1 MSSVT
6 TDTKRIPWK
15 FYLKSQLLKLFG
27 FLVLAILVIVVM
39 IVSADIDLETATS
52 ADPIYLFAVALSS
65 ICFILVLIAK
75 IIHCFSKIILFDM
88 AAEFG
93 LRDENTQKMK
103 YNLRFFLFAS
113 LALSFCSA
121 IYLLLDVFLQE
132 TYLELLPVLLM
143 DWVLVS
149 TGVTIPGLT
158 DLGRGRVFYQTARNI
173 YFDFFFLVIITFS
186 VLVFLAILTS
196 LGRKRVISRFQK
208 EEVVD
213 EEEENKKLYKLLI
226 WFAIPII
233 NSFLLTLFN
242 TSVGPIFII
251 IFFLLLIWWFYQLIK
266 VIFLIFWRGFK
277 ITAFITSVN
286 ALLIIPLVAILY
298 LLPVVSWTIWDIF
311 AQLREATITL
321 ELDQLIQASLIGLQ
335 SNFNDFLRIIQL
347 DYVFITIIATFIV
360 GFAEG
365 FALIAIFSAIT
376 RGVEVARTGRVLVKS
391 PPKVAVFT
399 KYLVMLSIWLG
410 IFWDSFIQVW
420 NMIIDNLNIQLP
432 RIEIPSFFYTIYNE
446 VILPLSDS
454 LEQFIP
460 TLQYIPILIIPLY
473 FILAGAFKFLSVTII
488 TPRVKDNLSTF
499 FLLISTAFVLII
511 TNILGDILEIQ
522 NAPGFT
528 GIQDAPLQ
536 SFNVL
541 STLIIW
547 VVEWFEYIESIA
559 FYCGLGFGIYWVTSN
574 YFKKRKDKKAEFAPK
589 ESKKPEESKIP
600 KKPVD
605 ILEDKVELS
614 DRKSTVSIESIKEAM
629 KPEVQPAKPI
639 DKVDD

>member
-6 TDTKRIPWK
+6 TDTTRIPWK
-15 FYLKSQLLKLFG
+15 FFLKSQLLKLFG

-65 ICFILVLIAK
+65 ICFILVLLG
-75 IIHCFSKIILFDM
+75 FSKIILFDM

-93 LRDENTQKMK
+93 LRDENTQKMN

-149 TGVTIPGLT
+149 TGATIPGLT
-158 DLGRGRVFYQTARNI
+158 NLVGREFYQTARNI

-208 EEVVD
+208 EEVLN
-213 EEEENKKLYKLLI
+213 EEEENKRLYKLLV

-233 NSFLLTLFN
+233 NSFLVTLFN
-242 TSVGPIFII
+242 TSVGQILIVI
-251 IFFLLLIWWFYQLIK
+251 FLLLFVWWFYQLVK

-311 AQLREATITL
+311 DQLREATITL
-321 ELDQLIQASLIGLQ
+321 ELDQLIQAALIGLQ
-335 SNFNDFLRIIQL
+335 SNYNDFLRIIQL

-391 PPKVAVFT
+391 PPRVAVFT

-410 IFWDSFIQVW
+410 VFWDSFIQVW

-446 VILPLSDS
+446 VIIPLSDS

-460 TLQYIPILIIPLY
+460 TLKYIPILIIPLY

-522 NAPGFT
+522 RAPGFV
-528 GIQDAPLQ
+528 GIHDAPLQ

-541 STLIIW
+541 SELILW
-547 VVEWFEYIESIA
+547 VVGWFEYIESIA
-559 FYCGLGFGIYWVTSN
+559 FYCGLGFGIYWVTYN
-574 YFKKRKDKKAEFAPK
+574 FFKKRKEKKAEFAPK
-589 ESKKPEESKIP
+589 ESKEPEESKIP
-600 KKPVD
+600 KKPVNV
-605 ILEDKVELS
+605 LEDRAELS
-614 DRKSTVSIESIKEAM
+614 DRKSVVSIESIKETM
-629 KPEVQPAKPI
+629 KQEVQPAKSI
-639 DKVDD
+639 DKVNDT

>member
-1 MSSVT
+1 MSSLT
-6 TDTKRIPWK
+6 TDRNTKTERIPWK
-15 FYLKSQLLKLFG
+15 SFIKSQLFKLIG

-39 IVSADIDLETATS
+39 IVSAEIDLETATS

-65 ICFILVLIAK
+65 ICFILVLLG
-75 IIHCFSKIILFDM
+75 FSKIILFDM

-93 LRDENTQKMK
+93 LRDENTQKMN

-196 LGRKRVISRFQK
+196 LGRNRVISRFQK

-213 EEEENKKLYKLLI
+213 EEEENKTLYKLLA

-233 NSFLLTLFN
+233 NSFLITLFN

-251 IFFLLLIWWFYQLIK
+251 IFLLLFVWWFYQLIK

-298 LLPVVSWTIWDIF
+298 LLPVISWTIWDIF
-311 AQLREATITL
+311 DQLREATITL
-321 ELDQLIQASLIGLQ
+321 ELDQLIQAALIGLQ
-335 SNFNDFLRIIQL
+335 SNYNDFLRIIQL

-391 PPKVAVFT
+391 PPRVAVFT

-410 IFWDSFIQVW
+410 LFWDSFIQVW

-446 VILPLSDS
+446 VILPLSDN

-488 TPRVKDNLSTF
+488 TPRIKGRLSTF

-522 NAPGFT
+522 RAPGFE

-541 STLIIW
+541 SELILW
-547 VVEWFEYIESIA
+547 VVSWFEYIESIA
-559 FYCGLGFGIYWVTSN
+559 FYCGLVFGLSWVVYS
-574 YFKKRKDKKAEFAPK
+574 FVKKRKAKKTEFTPK
-589 ESKKPEESKIP
+589 E
-600 KKPVD
+600 PVASLD
-605 ILEDKVELS
+605 EKLEIR
-614 DRKSTVSIESIKEAM
+614 DRKSTVTIESIKEKM
-629 KPEVQPAKPI
+629 KTAAQPGMPIEEADEPENTR
-639 DKVDD
+639 

>member
-15 FYLKSQLLKLFG
+15 FFLKSQLLKLFG

-65 ICFILVLIAK
+65 ICFILVLLG
-75 IIHCFSKIILFDM
+75 FSKIILFDM

-103 YNLRFFLFAS
+103 YNVRFFLFAS

-149 TGVTIPGLT
+149 TGATIPGLT
-158 DLGRGRVFYQTARNI
+158 NLVGREFYQTARNI

-213 EEEENKKLYKLLI
+213 EEEENKTLYKLLV

-233 NSFLLTLFN
+233 NSFLVTLFN
-242 TSVGPIFII
+242 TSVGQILIVI
-251 IFFLLLIWWFYQLIK
+251 FLLLFVWWFYQLVK

-311 AQLREATITL
+311 DQLREATLTL
-321 ELDQLIQASLIGLQ
+321 ELDQLIQAALIGLQ
-335 SNFNDFLRIIQL
+335 SNYNDFLRIIQL

-391 PPKVAVFT
+391 PPRVAVFT

-410 IFWDSFIQVW
+410 LFWDSFIQVW

-446 VILPLSDS
+446 VIIPLSDS

-460 TLQYIPILIIPLY
+460 TLKYIPILIIPLY

-522 NAPGFT
+522 RAPGFV
-528 GIQDAPLQ
+528 GIHDAPLQ

-541 STLIIW
+541 SELILW
-547 VVEWFEYIESIA
+547 VVGWFEYIESIA
-559 FYCGLGFGIYWVTSN
+559 FYCGLGFGIYWVTYS
-574 YFKKRKDKKAEFAPK
+574 FIKKRKEKKAEFAPK
-589 ESKKPEESKIP
+589 ESKEPEESKIP
-600 KKPVD
+600 KKPVNV
-605 ILEDKVELS
+605 LEDRVELS
-614 DRKSTVSIESIKEAM
+614 DRKSTVSIESIIETM
-629 KPEVQPAKPI
+629 KPKVEPAKPI
-639 DKVDD
+639 EEKDESETKR

>member
-15 FYLKSQLLKLFG
+15 FFLKSQLLKLFG

-65 ICFILVLIAK
+65 ICFILVLLG
-75 IIHCFSKIILFDM
+75 FSKIILFDM

-103 YNLRFFLFAS
+103 YNVRFFLFAS

-149 TGVTIPGLT
+149 TGATIPGLT
-158 DLGRGRVFYQTARNI
+158 NLVGREFYQTARNI

-213 EEEENKKLYKLLI
+213 EEEENKTLYKLLV

-251 IFFLLLIWWFYQLIK
+251 IFFLLFIWWFYQLIK

-311 AQLREATITL
+311 DQLREATLTL

-391 PPKVAVFT
+391 PPRVAVFT

-446 VILPLSDS
+446 VIIPLSDS

-460 TLQYIPILIIPLY
+460 TLKYIPILIIPLY

-522 NAPGFT
+522 RAPGFV
-528 GIQDAPLQ
+528 GIHDAPLQ

-541 STLIIW
+541 SELILW
-547 VVEWFEYIESIA
+547 VVGWFEYIESIA
-559 FYCGLGFGIYWVTSN
+559 FYCGLGFGIYWVTYS
-574 YFKKRKDKKAEFAPK
+574 FIKKRKEKKAEFAPK
-589 ESKKPEESKIP
+589 ESKEPEESKIP
-600 KKPVD
+600 KKPVNV
-605 ILEDKVELS
+605 LEDRVELS
-614 DRKSTVSIESIKEAM
+614 DRKSTVSIESIIETM
-629 KPEVQPAKPI
+629 KPKVEPAKPI
-639 DKVDD
+639 EEKDESETKR

>member
-15 FYLKSQLLKLFG
+15 FFLKSQLLKLFG

-65 ICFILVLIAK
+65 ICFILVLLG
-75 IIHCFSKIILFDM
+75 FSKIILFDM

-103 YNLRFFLFAS
+103 YNVRFFLFAS

-149 TGVTIPGLT
+149 TGATIPGLT
-158 DLGRGRVFYQTARNI
+158 NLVGREFYQTARNI

-213 EEEENKKLYKLLI
+213 EEEENKTLYKLLV

-251 IFFLLLIWWFYQLIK
+251 IFFLLFIWWFYQLIK

-311 AQLREATITL
+311 DQLRETTITL
-321 ELDQLIQASLIGLQ
+321 ELDQLIQAALIGLQ
-335 SNFNDFLRIIQL
+335 SNYNDFLRIIQL

-391 PPKVAVFT
+391 PPRVAVFT

-446 VILPLSDS
+446 VIIPLSDS

-460 TLQYIPILIIPLY
+460 TLKYIPILIIPLY

-522 NAPGFT
+522 RAPGFV
-528 GIQDAPLQ
+528 GIHDAPLQ

-541 STLIIW
+541 SELILW
-547 VVEWFEYIESIA
+547 VVGWFEYIESIA
-559 FYCGLGFGIYWVTSN
+559 FYCGLGFGIYWVTYS
-574 YFKKRKDKKAEFAPK
+574 FIKKRKEKKAEFAPK
-589 ESKKPEESKIP
+589 ESKEPEESKIP
-600 KKPVD
+600 KKPVNV
-605 ILEDKVELS
+605 LEDRVELS
-614 DRKSTVSIESIKEAM
+614 DRKSTVSIESIIETM
-629 KPEVQPAKPI
+629 KPKVEPAKPI
-639 DKVDD
+639 EEKDESETKR

>member
-1 MSSVT
+1 MSSLA
-6 TDTKRIPWK
+6 TDSTSSTKRIPWK
-15 FYLKSQLLKLFG
+15 SFIKSQLFKLIG

-52 ADPIYLFAVALSS
+52 ADSIYLFAVALSS
-65 ICFILVLIAK
+65 ICFILVLLG
-75 IIHCFSKIILFDM
+75 FSKIILFDM

-93 LRDENTQKMK
+93 LRDETTQKIN
-103 YNLRFFLFAS
+103 YNVRFFLFAS

-121 IYLLLDVFLQE
+121 IYLLLDVFLQD

-143 DWVLVS
+143 DWVLNF
-149 TGVTIPGLT
+149 TEVTIPGLT
-158 DLGRGRVFYQTARNI
+158 NLVGREFYQTARNI
-173 YFDFFFLVIITFS
+173 YFGFFFLVIITFS

-196 LGRKRVISRFQK
+196 LGRNRVISRFKK

-213 EEEENKKLYKLLI
+213 EEEENRRVYKLLA

-233 NSFLLTLFN
+233 NSFLFN
-242 TSVGPIFII
+242 QLDTPAGSILAII
-251 IFFLLLIWWFYQLIK
+251 FLLLFIWWFYQLAK

-311 AQLREATITL
+311 DQLRAATLTL
-321 ELDQLIQASLIGLQ
+321 ELDQLVQAAVFGLQ
-335 SNFNDFLRIIQL
+335 VNYNDFLRIIQL

-365 FALIAIFSAIT
+365 FALIAIFSALS

-399 KYLVMLSIWLG
+399 KYLIMLSIWFG
-410 IFWDSFIQVW
+410 VFWDSFLQVW
-420 NMIIDNLNIQLP
+420 RMLIEELNIQLP
-432 RIEIPSFFYTIYNE
+432 PIEIPSFFFTIYNE
-446 VILPLSDS
+446 VILPLSDY
-454 LEQFIP
+454 LATFIP
-460 TLQYIPILIIPLY
+460 TLQYIPTLIIPLY

-488 TPRVKDNLSTF
+488 TPRVKDRLSTF
-499 FLLISTAFVLII
+499 FLLVSTAFVLII
-511 TNILGDILEIQ
+511 TNILGDIHEIQ
-522 NAPGFT
+522 NAPGFE

-541 STLIIW
+541 SGAISSI
-547 VVEWFEYIESIA
+547 VGWFEYIESIA
-559 FYCGLGFGIYWVTSN
+559 FYIGLGFGIFWVVYS
-574 YFKKRKDKKAEFAPK
+574 FVKKRKEKKTEFTPK
-589 ESKKPEESKIP
+589 ESKEPEESKIP
-600 KKPVD
+600 KKPVNV
-605 ILEDKVELS
+605 LEDRVELS
-614 DRKSTVSIESIKEAM
+614 DRKSTVSIESIKEKM
-629 KPEVQPAKPI
+629 KPEVKPAKSI
-639 DKVDD
+639 DKVDDS

>member
-15 FYLKSQLLKLFG
+15 FYLKSQLLKLIG

-52 ADPIYLFAVALSS
+52 SDPIYLFAVALSS
-65 ICFILVLIAK
+65 ICFILVLLG
-75 IIHCFSKIILFDM
+75 FSKIILFDM

-93 LRDENTQKMK
+93 LRDENTQKMN
-103 YNLRFFLFAS
+103 YNIRFFLFAS

-149 TGVTIPGLT
+149 TGATIPGLT
-158 DLGRGRVFYQTARNI
+158 DLVGREFYQTARNI
-173 YFDFFFLVIITFS
+173 YFGFFFLVIITFS

-208 EEVVD
+208 EEVVN
-213 EEEENKKLYKLLI
+213 EEEENKRLYKLLI
-226 WFAIPII
+226 WFAIPIV

-251 IFFLLLIWWFYQLIK
+251 IFLLLFVWWFYQLIK

-286 ALLIIPLVAILY
+286 ALLIIPLIAILY
-298 LLPVVSWTIWDIF
+298 ILPVVSWTIWDIF
-311 AQLREATITL
+311 DQLREATLTL
-321 ELDQLIQASLIGLQ
+321 ELDQVIQAALIGLQ
-335 SNFNDFLRIIQL
+335 SNYNDFLRIIQL

-365 FALIAIFSAIT
+365 FAIIAIFSAIT

-410 IFWDSFIQVW
+410 LFWDSFIQVW
-420 NMIIDNLNIQLP
+420 NMIIENLHIQLP
-432 RIEIPSFFYTIYNE
+432 KIEIPSFFYTIYNE

-454 LEQFIP
+454 LEKFLP

-488 TPRVKDNLSTF
+488 TPRIKGRLSTF

-522 NAPGFT
+522 KAPGFE

-541 STLIIW
+541 SELIIW

-559 FYCGLGFGIYWVTSN
+559 FYCGLGFGIYWVTN
-574 YFKKRKDKKAEFAPK
+574 NFFKKRKEKKAEFVPK
-589 ESKKPEESKIP
+589 ESKESKEP
-600 KKPVD
+600 KEPKEPVNV
-605 ILEDKVELS
+605 LEDKVKLS
-614 DRKSTVSIESIKEAM
+614 DRKSTVSIESIKEIM
-629 KPEVQPAKPI
+629 KPKVQPAKSI
-639 DKVDD
+639 DKVDDT

>member
-52 ADPIYLFAVALSS
+52 SDPIYLFAVALSS
-65 ICFILVLIAK
+65 ICFILVLLG
-75 IIHCFSKIILFDM
+75 FSKIILFDM

-93 LRDENTQKMK
+93 LRDENTQKMN
-103 YNLRFFLFAS
+103 YNIRFFLFAS

-149 TGVTIPGLT
+149 TGATIPGLT
-158 DLGRGRVFYQTARNI
+158 NLTGREFYQTARNI
-173 YFDFFFLVIITFS
+173 YFGFFFLVIITFS

-208 EEVVD
+208 EEVVN
-213 EEEENKKLYKLLI
+213 EEEENKKVYKLLI

-251 IFFLLLIWWFYQLIK
+251 IFLLLFVWWFYQLIK
-266 VIFLIFWRGFK
+266 VIFFIFWRGFK

-286 ALLIIPLVAILY
+286 ALLIIPLIAILY

-311 AQLREATITL
+311 DQLREATLTL
-321 ELDQLIQASLIGLQ
+321 ELDQLIQAALIGLQ
-335 SNFNDFLRIIQL
+335 SNYNDFLRIIQL

-391 PPKVAVFT
+391 PPRVAVFT

-410 IFWDSFIQVW
+410 VFWDSFIQVW
-420 NMIIDNLNIQLP
+420 NMIIDNLHIQLP

-454 LEQFIP
+454 LADFIP

-488 TPRVKDNLSTF
+488 TPRVKDSLSTF

-522 NAPGFT
+522 DAPGFT

-541 STLIIW
+541 SALIKW

-574 YFKKRKDKKAEFAPK
+574 YVKKRKEKKAEFTPK
-589 ESKKPEESKIP
+589 KSKEPKIP
-600 KKPVD
+600 KEQKETDTFLDERV
-605 ILEDKVELS
+605 VLS

-629 KPEVQPAKPI
+629 KTRIEPAKPI
-639 DKVDD
+639 EEADDS